1 MTATSSRVIISRT
14 SPTDV
19 GQRQVVVRLDDG
31 ERTNLMFG
39 DTITRDLQ
47 PGDHVLHAHNTLVWK
62 RVRFTTA
69 PDERI
74 EFVVVNRPGRFT
86 LGFLSLMGV
95 APLFLSIERRP
106 GRDGNGAADL
116 QVGRPGHP

>member
-1 MTATSSRVIISRT
+1 MEATTSRVTISRT

-39 DTITRDLQ
+39 DTISRDLR

-62 RVRFTTA
+62 RVRFTAA
-69 PDERI
+69 PDEHI

-106 GRDGNGAADL
+106 DRDGAADR
-116 QVGRPGHP
+116 QVSRP

>member
-1 MTATSSRVIISRT
+1 MDAVVSRVTIRRT

-31 ERTNLMFG
+31 DQTTLMFG
-39 DTITRDLQ
+39 DSFTRDLQ

-69 PDERI
+69 PDEHV
-74 EFVVVNRPGRFT
+74 EFLVVNRSSRFT

-106 GRDGNGAADL
+106 G
-116 QVGRPGHP
+116 